1 MAIIND
7 IMIIVKSSVEPKEF
21 QLNMFTIN
29 PLKLKMILFDY
40 LQFSSFKTFTICV
53 ESILN
58 IFEKLGIL

>member
-7 IMIIVKSSVEPKEF
+7 IMIIVKSSDEPKEF

-40 LQFSSFKTFTICV
+40 LQF
-53 ESILN
+53 
-58 IFEKLGIL
+58 